1 MPNDNMQSNQDTNPL
16 IDNKTVIF
24 TSLSGYLA
32 FSGNLVVEI
41 TDKVLQHKIKY
52 LSLAVDV
59 HNGVVSGIVK
69 STSTD
74 DPMRIAATIGMEVV
88 GEKAGAIIGGGI
100 QVAKHNGIKMG
111 GKFIAEQSA
120 KTLVGKTLAK
130 VGFNVLT
137 RIATGA
143 ATGAVVGSSFPIV
156 GTIVGAVVGAV
167 VTGLF
172 SDLAYDYLSGEKAKQ
187 EAQEQKEKE
196 LEEIYVRKIQ
206 RINAYTM
213 QNRLIQTRYFT
224 EEESKILNE
233 YLTNPYI
240 SYFQVILF
248 YLSCPNLVD
257 VYVGEDT
264 NIKELTIKPIANAI
278 SITLEIDKCYDD
290 SNMNKAHTDKL
301 LINKT
306 IYVYNKRFKR
316 VVAKTQTDENGKAV
330 FTEVF
335 VGKEHTIDELR
346 FMVDRDNLS
355 ERVA

>member
-88 GEKAGAIIGGGI
+88 GEKAGAAI
-100 QVAKHNGIKMG
+100 
-111 GKFIAEQSA
+111 
-120 KTLVGKTLAK
+120 GKTLAK

-306 IYVYNKRFKR
+306 IYV
-316 VVAKTQTDENGKAV
+316 
-330 FTEVF
+330 F

-346 FMVDRDNLS
+346 FMIDRDNLS